1 MSCYLSKV
9 SVSPHEV
16 WALRFPRGGGTLCL
30 VASCLCHRLTSSQCR
45 LAAFL
50 GFILPF

>member
-9 SVSPHEV
+9 SVFPHDV
-16 WALRFPRGGGTLCL
+16 WALRFPPGAGTLSL
-30 VASCLCHRLTSSQCR
+30 VASCLCLTSSQCR
-45 LAAFL
+45 PTAFL